1 MKHFRKT
8 LAALLLSGT
17 LLAPVAHAQDSKAV
31 DLAAVSPGR
40 ASAPVTASNL
50 PAYLDE
56 DLASKHAN
64 FSKFARG
71 WIRNSNRHHICS
83 KSRMQI
89 KRQSDGTYSAI
100 FHRSDEND
108 VICTVK
114 KSNAG
119 TYTAVLRYKEVIYK
133 TVAASPEACRTSEFL
148 PSLINRRIR
157 IFKLKG
163 NTWQ

>member
-1 MKHFRKT
+1 MKHFRKIF
-8 LAALLLSGT
+8 AALLLSGL
-17 LLAPVAHAQDSKAV
+17 LLAPAAHAQDSKQV
-31 DLAAVSPGR
+31 DVAAVSPGR
-40 ASAPVTASNL
+40 ASSPVTGANL

-56 DLASKHAN
+56 DLASKHAD

-83 KSRMQI
+83 KSRMKI

-114 KSNAG
+114 KNSVG
-119 TYTAVLRYKEVIYK
+119 TYTAVLRYKEIIYK
-133 TVAASPEACRTSEFL
+133 TVAASPEACRSSEFL
-148 PSLINRRIR
+148 PSLVNRRIR

-163 NTWQ
+163 DTWQ

>member
-1 MKHFRKT
+1 MKHFHKALAT
-8 LAALLLSGT
+8 LILSGAF
-17 LLAPVAHAQDSKAV
+17 LVPAVHAQEQV
-31 DLAAVSPGR
+31 DVAAVSPGR
-40 ASAPVTASNL
+40 ATAPVTSSNL

-56 DLASKHAN
+56 DLASKHAD

-83 KSRMQI
+83 RSRMQI
-89 KRQSDGTYSAI
+89 KRQPDGSYSAI

-108 VICTVK
+108 VVCTVK
-114 KSNAG
+114 KNSAG
-119 TYTAVLRYKEVIYK
+119 AYTAVLRYKEIIYK
-133 TVAASPEACRTSEFL
+133 TVAASPEACRASEFL